1 MGSPDSHTTPSAGP
15 TANVPLPPATAPQ
28 RRASTVNGPGPATNG
43 SRASDHENS
52 SEDETRQDRGDA
64 GSEGARKRRRIDGI
78 SSCETCKQRKVK
90 CDRAQPSCGW
100 CSRNGQECIY
110 RLKKKPGLRAGIGRE
125 LEERLDRVEA
135 MLATHSQILE
145 NHIQP
150 TQAQFP
156 SPSSA
161 SQEHLSPSIS
171 HPGPAEPIL
180 SAISRA
186 PVPQFTATSLPPQTP
201 FSSGPGMPADVAFR
215 EQNHIGDLSNTKSFD
230 VDLPTDD
237 LLCTMV
243 DMFFQN
249 IYPTCPILH
258 RQTIVDSFFGRPL
271 SEVEESDVILMHAI
285 VSATLRFCTDR
296 RLEESWKEHFRSV
309 AKRKVIF
316 YALENPSVQSL
327 RALVIIVL
335 DVVGST
341 NGPSGWGLLAL
352 TTRMALH
359 LGLAVEPSREALPQI
374 STMGAGILPDSKDWI
389 EEEGRRRL
397 FWMVYLLDIYTT
409 LGTSLDLTLDESEI
423 DRLLPC
429 RDHLWDRNQHVT
441 TRWFRTPR
449 RADQSVNNVESLS
462 AFSYLIEVLGI
473 LGRIHRFLRE
483 TVDINVLSDVE
494 AWQLKYRTLDKALTS
509 WKFSLPMSYGNL
521 TRALNLGGTVV
532 DPSWI
537 ILHAAYNTAV
547 IRLHSSAA
555 YPTTRSSIFGPS
567 YSAGQRCLS
576 AVENVAALTR
586 LVILNNM
593 LHLLGSTFAF
603 TVWVAARL
611 LLVHASTTE
620 YSTIPDVRLFLDALR
635 EMGKIY
641 HTAERYSTIIQR
653 VVDELA
659 QTQRPTTGAG
669 SDKTDQENNNNNNS
683 QVTPRTCVGILSDM
697 RMTAYA
703 VDVMISRQPDAR
715 RSAANLGFNGIVANG
730 DASDNPSNSAALDY
744 LDVFNWFNFPRVAP
758 GAAAGSAVDTNGQ
771 QGMVQGFAPMGTEE
785 TDWLF

>member
-1 MGSPDSHTTPSAGP
+1 MGSPDSQPTPA
-15 TANVPLPPATAPQ
+15 AAVPPPPATAAL
-28 RRASTVNGPGPATNG
+28 RRPSAVNSLINGKGSTTNG
-43 SRASDHENS
+43 RGSSDHDNS
-52 SEDETRQDRGDA
+52 SEDEGRQDRGDA

-78 SSCETCKQRKVK
+78 SSQ
-90 CDRAQPSCGW
+90 
-100 CSRNGQECIY
+100 
-110 RLKKKPGLRAGIGRE
+110 KKKPGLRAGIGRE

-135 MLATHSQILE
+135 VLANHSQIIE
-145 NHIQP
+145 NHLQNLNNHP
-150 TQAQFP
+150 QFP
-156 SPSSA
+156 SPSTA
-161 SQEHLSPSIS
+161 SHDHLSPSIS
-171 HPGPAEPIL
+171 HPGTTEPMMAVSHPPP
-180 SAISRA
+180 SA
-186 PVPQFTATSLPPQTP
+186 QFTAVSQPPGT
-201 FSSGPGMPADVAFR
+201 FVSTAGIMPADVAFR
-215 EQNHIGDLSNTKSFD
+215 EQNQIGDLSNTKSFD
-230 VDLPTDD
+230 NDLPTDD

-243 DMFFQN
+243 DLFFQN

-258 RQTIVDSFFGRPL
+258 RQTIVDSFFGRHL
-271 SEVEESDVILMHAI
+271 SQVEEPDVILMHSI
-285 VSATLRFCTDR
+285 VSATLRFCNDR
-296 RLEESWKEHFRSV
+296 RLDENWKAHFRSV
-309 AKRKVIF
+309 AKRKIVF

-327 RALVIIVL
+327 KALVILVL
-335 DVVGST
+335 DVTGST

-359 LGLAVEPSREALPQI
+359 LGLAVEPSREVLPQI
-374 STMGAGILPDSKDWI
+374 STMGAGILPESKDWV

-449 RADQSVNNVESLS
+449 RSDQTVNNVESLS

-537 ILHAAYNTAV
+537 MLHAAYNTSV

-576 AVENVAALTR
+576 AVENIAALTR
-586 LVILNNM
+586 LVISNNM

-635 EMGKIY
+635 EMGKCY
-641 HTAERYSTIIQR
+641 QTAERYATIIQR
-653 VVDELA
+653 VVEELS
-659 QTQRPTTGAG
+659 QTQMQTANGSVSDQDTDSTG
-669 SDKTDQENNNNNNS
+669 SSTRN
-683 QVTPRTCVGILSDM
+683 CVAILSDM

-703 VDVMISRQPDAR
+703 VDVMISRQPDSR
-715 RSAANLGFNGIVANG
+715 RSTAHLGIPTSNGESSGNNG
-730 DASDNPSNSAALDY
+730 SAALDY

-758 GAAAGSAVDTNGQ
+758 GTHPSGTPVLDANGQ
-771 QGMVQGFAPMGTEE
+771 QQSMLPGFAPMGTEE